1 MMPALMQRIPEETIQ
16 QVLAATNIVD
26 VIGRVVTLKRAGTN
40 YQGLCPF
47 HTEKSPSFSVSPS
60 KGMYHC
66 FGCKAGGTAIKF
78 LQEHEGITFTEA
90 VKRLADAAGIRIEEQ
105 VWDANAEREAKHRAA
120 LKRVHTD
127 ITEWFHSLLLRHPM
141 ADAAR
146 QYLKGRGLNSAI
158 AKNWQ
163 LGYAPEQGMW
173 MRRWAMEHK
182 YSEQLM
188 VDAGLFKR
196 VDSGETYPYFRHRL
210 MFPIRNENGEVI
222 AFSGRQL
229 SAEAKGGKYVNS
241 PETALFS
248 KSKVLFGF
256 DKSRRGISK
265 LGRAIV
271 CEGQLDMVTVFE
283 AGIENVVATQG
294 TAFTEF
300 HAKML
305 KRNCE
310 EVVLCFDAD
319 NAGYTAAEKS
329 FKILSP
335 VGITV
340 KVARLPKG
348 EDPDSLIRSQGAD
361 AFRKVIDG
369 AVDFLDFQITHKKST
384 TAGGDLRGQ
393 VQLIEQTAVTIAM
406 SPSVAAR
413 DLMIRSHAAQLGVS
427 EDALRKEVNAFV
439 RRQIKNAEQKAAK
452 PGSAQDE
459 ARKLLS
465 LQHPT
470 ALMLCGLALSSQEVM
485 DWVRSIDLEPILQTL
500 PGTELL
506 SRVWHSH
513 FPAGD
518 GPAQAAFFTTLPEDE
533 QAAFVQLHSQ
543 AMPGGK
549 LEDAQQAWNSLDL
562 ARIHHLVQQTQARMM
577 DPALDPA
584 RVSELHQQVMAWRK
598 EYLDRTKPSQDT
610 P

>member
-1 MMPALMQRIPEETIQ
+1 MQRIPEEVIQ
-16 QVLAATNIVD
+16 QVLTATNIVD

-40 YQGLCPF
+40 YSGLCPF

-105 VWDANAEREAKHRAA
+105 VWDANAEKEAKHRAA
-120 LKRVHTD
+120 LRRVHAD

-146 QYLKGRGLNSAI
+146 QYLKGRGLNSTI

-173 MRRWAMEHK
+173 MRRWAAEHK

-196 VDSGETYPYFRHRL
+196 SDRGETYPYFRHRL
-210 MFPIRNENGEVI
+210 MFPIRNENGDVI

-241 PETALFS
+241 PETVLFS

-256 DKSRRGISK
+256 DKSRKAISK

-283 AGIENVVATQG
+283 SGVENVVATQG
-294 TAFTEF
+294 TAFTEH

-305 KRNCE
+305 KRSCE

-319 NAGYTAAEKS
+319 NAGYMAAEKT

-335 VGITV
+335 VGLTV

-348 EDPDSLIRSQGAD
+348 EDPDSLIRAQGPE
-361 AFRKVIDG
+361 AFRKVVDA
-369 AVDFLDFQITHKKST
+369 AVDFLDFQISHQKAS
-384 TAGGDLRGQ
+384 AGSDLTSQ
-393 VQLIEQTAVTIAM
+393 VQLIEKTAVTIAM

-413 DLMIRSHAAQLGVS
+413 DLMIRSHASQLGIS
-427 EDALRKEVNAFV
+427 EDALRKEVNIFL
-439 RRQIKNAEQKAAK
+439 RRQAK
-452 PGSAQDE
+452 GEAQQPTKSSPVDE
-459 ARKLLS
+459 ARKLLA

-470 ALMLCGLALSSQEVM
+470 SLLLCGMALNNQGVL
-485 DWVRSIDLEPILQTL
+485 DWVRSIDLEPVLHDL
-500 PGTELL
+500 PGTALL
-506 SRVWHSH
+506 ARIWHSS
-513 FPAGD
+513 FAAND
-518 GPAQAAFFTTLPEDE
+518 GPSQAAFFSTLPEDE
-533 QAAFVQLHSQ
+533 QTAFAQLQAQ
-543 AMPGGK
+543 AMPRGTVD
-549 LEDAQQAWNSLDL
+549 DAQAAWSSLDL
-562 ARIHHLVQQTQARMM
+562 ARLDHLIRQTQARMT
-577 DPALDPA
+577 DPALEPSQLGEMHA
-584 RVSELHQQVMAWRK
+584 RVMTWRK
-598 EYLDRTKPSQDT
+598 EYLDRTTPSQDT
-610 P
+610 RPPP